1 MWLASQ
7 GVLLL
12 VFGSGEVALG
22 VSLVVVVVVGGVGGM
37 VLRMKAVL
45 EG

>member
-7 GVLLL
+7 GVLLV

-22 VSLVVVVVVGGVGGM
+22 VSLVVGGVGGM